1 MGSSQSSLDSPS
13 SSHSKAVT
21 NDEVLVDEKSVSNLA
36 SQLESTQLNFK
47 QPTSLDGSLS
57 LKNVESW
64 EDVASRDPKTQL
76 ARTVLHH
83 TDFKTAL
90 TSRDTAIADQ
100 HVFNLQLDFKT
111 DPITN
116 QKSSG
121 RCWLFAT
128 TNVLRYSV
136 MQKLG
141 LKEFQLSQVGG
152 RVYLRVFSF
161 IK

>member
-13 SSHSKAVT
+13 SSRSKAVT

-83 TDFKTAL
+83 TDFKTVGFY
-90 TSRDTAIADQ
+90 SPVSQ
-100 HVFNLQLDFKT
+100 EPFY
-111 DPITN
+111 
-116 QKSSG
+116 SG
-121 RCWLFAT
+121 
-128 TNVLRYSV
+128 
-136 MQKLG
+136 LG
-141 LKEFQLSQVGG
+141 LFELALDEWLPCFGSSRKV
-152 RVYLRVFSF
+152 
-161 IK
+161 